1 MLHLTNTLIPSTLT
15 YLILRQCCEVGISVP
30 ILQMKKLMLRNVKFL
45 AVLTQ
50 LIGGRISI

>member
-1 MLHLTNTLIPSTLT
+1 MLHLTNTLIPYTLT